1 DYGVKVMRN
10 RNVFL
15 VDVVKED
22 MGRVLKLDSIKSGKL
37 WEGIDTLIFNTWHWW
52 NRRGPSQPWDYI
64 QVGNKIYKDMDRMV
78 AFETA
83 LNTWA
88 GWVDSNI
95 DPTKTRVFFQGVS
108 PSHYNG
114 TEWNEPSAKTCL
126 GQKQPVVGSRY
137 PGETPPALAIQK
149 KVLSKIRKPV
159 TLLDITNLSLLR
171 KDGHPSIYGLGG
183 RTKMDCSHCYA
194 QIELAVNRF
203 QLDCHFC
210 FFQMAVHPGLF
221 RHHPVALLSLVT
233 LLNLTHQAYAEKYS
247 YESGQDDGEP
257 RKQSNSCNLFKGSWV
272 FDDSYP
278 LYNGLICP
286 FINPGLN
293 CQKNGRPDKLYLS
306 YRWNPDD
313 CDLPRFDGQD
323 FLQRF
328 KGKKIML
335 VGDSLSSNQWQ
346 SLACILHNAVPDS
359 NYTLVQRGPL
369 SKLTF
374 LVNFSPKLFLTRA
387 TFIIWDYYQVGDKL
401 SKDMDPMEAYKIAL
415 TTWSKWVD
423 SNIDPTNTT
432 VFFQGIS
439 TVHYEG
445 KNWNEPEVAS
455 CNGQTQPI
463 PGSNYPG
470 NRYPGEVI
478 VKSVLSNMTKP
489 VYLLDITLLT
499 QLRKDGHPSQYAG
512 GGMDCSH
519 WCLAGVPDAWNQ
531 LLYTILL
538 QM

>member
-1 DYGVKVMRN
+1 M
-10 RNVFL
+10 
-15 VDVVKED
+15 VVH
-22 MGRVLKLDSIKSGKL
+22 S
-37 WEGIDTLIFNTWHWW
+37 
-52 NRRGPSQPWDYI
+52 
-64 QVGNKIYKDMDRMV
+64 
-78 AFETA
+78 
-83 LNTWA
+83 
-88 GWVDSNI
+88 
-95 DPTKTRVFFQGVS
+95 
-108 PSHYNG
+108 
-114 TEWNEPSAKTCL
+114 
-126 GQKQPVVGSRY
+126 
-137 PGETPPALAIQK
+137 
-149 KVLSKIRKPV
+149 
-159 TLLDITNLSLLR
+159 
-171 KDGHPSIYGLGG
+171 
-183 RTKMDCSHCYA
+183 
-194 QIELAVNRF
+194 
-203 QLDCHFC
+203 
-210 FFQMAVHPGLF
+210 GLF
-221 RHHPVALLSLVT
+221 RHHSVALLSLVT

-328 KGKKIML
+328 KGKKIMF

-374 LVNFSPKLFLTRA
+374 LEYGVSVMFLKNGFLVDLVVEDIGRVLKLDSISRSNQWKGVDILVFNSYHWWAHTGRLKTCDSKIF
-387 TFIIWDYYQVGDKL
+387 TWDYFQVGDKL
-401 SKDMDPMEAYKIAL
+401 SKDMDPMEAYKMAL

-423 SNIDPTNTT
+423 SNIDPTKTK

-439 TVHYEG
+439 AVHYQG
-445 KNWNEPEVAS
+445 KNWNEPEVES

-470 NRYPGEVI
+470 NRYPGEAI

-499 QLRKDGHPSQYAG
+499 QLRKDGHPSQYAMVARIAATG
-512 GGMDCSH
+512 VLLAFLMLGTNSCTQFCSR
-519 WCLAGVPDAWNQ
+519 CNFSFFFNPC
-531 LLYTILL
+531 YIESS
-538 QM
+538 